1 MMKRRNLILGVGSSI
16 FTIAVSTIVFTLT
29 ASAEKNELRD
39 SPKERL
45 RQRIE
50 QIAPMAQGRVGV
62 TATVLETGQSVTLNG
77 EQRFPM
83 LSVAKLPI
91 GMAVLAQ
98 VDRGK
103 LKLDQK
109 VRIEPG
115 DIASSSV
122 VLDQKAVGKEFSLV
136 ELLKYTVSNSDNT
149 ACDVLLRLIGGPK
162 VVTQH
167 LQNLDVNNIIF
178 TNTFKEIIQDK
189 VVPYR
194 NHATP
199 DAAIVLLRV
208 FHEGRGL
215 SESGHALL
223 RQLMTET
230 PTGRKRIKGMLP
242 EGTVVAHKTGTSATF
257 DGVAIATNDVG
268 IVTLPNG
275 QHLAIA
281 VFVSDSKADMATRE
295 AVIAK
300 ISQAVWDEWSND
312 QVLAPTCYNFLGRKQ
327 RNGTQC

>member
-1 MMKRRNLILGVGSSI
+1 MSKKVWSFI
-16 FTIAVSTIVFTLT
+16 FCLSLLT
-29 ASAEKNELRD
+29 ASYTSSTSNNREGNQGSQVNSLKEVVTSNTGNKNELRD
-39 SPKERL
+39 SPKQRL

-50 QIAPMAQGRVGV
+50 QIARTGQGRVGV

-77 EQRFPM
+77 NQQFPM

-91 GMAVLAQ
+91 GMAVLAH
-98 VDRGK
+98 VDQGK

-109 VRIEPG
+109 VRIEPD
-115 DIASSSV
+115 DIASSSA
-122 VLDQKAVGKEFSLV
+122 VLDQKAVGKEFRLA

-149 ACDVLLRLIGGPK
+149 ACDALLRLIGGPK

-167 LQNLDVNNIIF
+167 LQNLGVNDIIF

-189 VVPYR
+189 IVPYR

-199 DAAIVLLRV
+199 DATIVLLRV
-208 FHEGRGL
+208 FHEGRWL
-215 SESGHALL
+215 SESSHALL
-223 RQLMTET
+223 RRLMTET

-242 EGTVVAHKTGTSATF
+242 EGTVVAHKTGTSGTF

-268 IVTLPNG
+268 FVTLPNG

-281 VFVSDSKADMATRE
+281 VFVSDSKADMVTRE
-295 AVIAK
+295 AAIAK
-300 ISQAVWDEWSND
+300 ISRAVWDRW
-312 QVLAPTCYNFLGRKQ
+312 RK
-327 RNGTQC
+327 